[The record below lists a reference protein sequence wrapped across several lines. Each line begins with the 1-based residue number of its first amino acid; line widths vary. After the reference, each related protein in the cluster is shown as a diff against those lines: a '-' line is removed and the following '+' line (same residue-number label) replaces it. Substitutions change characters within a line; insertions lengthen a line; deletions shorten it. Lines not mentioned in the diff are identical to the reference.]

1 MGFEVLP
8 AIDVRGG
15 IVVRLVQGDFG
26 RETTY
31 ATDPVG
37 TADGFAA
44 AGASWLHLVDLD
56 GARGLPRQT
65 DVVEAIVRGTA
76 GRLQCQV
83 GGGLRTDAAV
93 ASTLDAGASRVV
105 IGTAALADP
114 DLVRRLLAAHGSDRI
129 AVALDVRDG
138 LAVGDGWREG
148 VPGRPVGEAL
158 AALADAGIERFV
170 VTSIVR
176 DGGLGGPDLELLGVL
191 VASGHGAIVA
201 SGGIASIGDI
211 LAVRGLGCA
220 GAIVGRALY
229 EGRFDLGAAIAA
241 VSDLAS

>member
-1 MGFEVLP
+1 MGFEVFP

-15 IVVRLVQGDFG
+15 RVVRLVQGDFG

-31 ATDPVG
+31 ATDPVA

-65 DVVEAIVRGTA
+65 DVVDAIVRGTA
-76 GRLQCQV
+76 GRLRCQV
-83 GGGLRTDAAV
+83 GGGLRTEAAV
-93 ASTLDAGASRVV
+93 AATLDAGASRVV

-114 DLVRRLLAAHGSDRI
+114 DLVRRLVAAHGTDGI

-138 LAVGDGWREG
+138 LAVGDGWLDG

-158 AALADAGIERFV
+158 VALADVGIERFV
-170 VTSIVR
+170 VTSIDR
-176 DGGLGGPDLELLGVL
+176 DGGLGGPDLELLGRL
-191 VASGHGAIVA
+191 VATGRGAIVA

-211 LAVRGLGCA
+211 LAVHDLGCA
-220 GAIVGRALY
+220 GVIVGRALY
-229 EGRFDLGAAIAA
+229 EGRVDLGAALAA
-241 VSDLAS
+241 VSAPPR